1 MQAPWTHPCFNR
13 RGRCVS
19 QCGVGEGLIDESPG
33 SGILMKPVQ
42 TYRAS
47 TRDFNYYVTE
57 LRGGWGS
64 GLINHV
70 SFSFDE
76 NG

>member
-1 MQAPWTHPCFNR
+1 M
-13 RGRCVS
+13 
-19 QCGVGEGLIDESPG
+19 GEGLIDESPG

-47 TRDFNYYVTE
+47 TQDFNYYVTE